1 MHSSSRCRERFHALA
16 RLALLSC
23 NFLSG
28 QAQRGRGAGPKG
40 HSSEVVKARKVHP
53 REKLASEW
61 RQVVTRRWRSS
72 LPLPQTHAEDVGSGA
87 ALTTSGTLCIP
98 KGLTGLGGLG
108 RGRGRARRRGS
119 AQGRRLCARGRS
131 PRPPRVPQLLCR
143 CSRGTSLRGYRP
155 PPRPLAPR
163 AHVSARP
170 ARIPRVAQRV
180 PALRRCLGSPVPNA
194 DSARVPGGSWRT
206 RPGASKGSGFC
217 IWAQRAGGG
226 ATRRPR

>member
-1 MHSSSRCRERFHALA
+1 MKGSGLHSSSPCRERFHALA

-61 RQVVTRRWRSS
+61 WQVVTRRWRSS

-108 RGRGRARRRGS
+108 RGRGRAGRRGS
-119 AQGRRLCARGRS
+119 AQGRRLCERPVTPPAPRPPAPVPLQQGDIPEGVPPPAPA
-131 PRPPRVPQLLCR
+131 PRPPRPR
-143 CSRGTSLRGYRP
+143 ERKTSPHPSGCT
-155 PPRPLAPR
+155 
-163 AHVSARP
+163 ARP
-170 ARIPRVAQRV
+170 
-180 PALRRCLGSPVPNA
+180 GSAPVP
-194 DSARVPGGSWRT
+194 W
-206 RPGASKGSGFC
+206 
-217 IWAQRAGGG
+217 
-226 ATRRPR
+226 